1 MRTTAR
7 ITVLLGVFIGLFGM
21 LGMRLW
27 FVQIAEGAAAAGVTA
42 TQAWITIST
51 PAPRGDVYDKRGN
64 LLATSRFVP
73 VVEVDRHLVDRD
85 QAENLIRRLSSL
97 LAIPESE
104 IAHLYEEAG
113 VNGVF
118 EIATVDS
125 VDAYQINEQLRDF
138 PGVRI
143 KRVPERINLVG
154 GSMAHVLGHLGL
166 PTAADLDE
174 RPELDPNTRVGK
186 LGIERIYD
194 EWLQGVPG
202 ELAYR
207 VQRAQITQQRAEV
220 APTPGNSVYLTL
232 DLQLQ
237 EVVERALTEGIA
249 LSNEW
254 KADQRRQGRDG
265 AQNVTERGAVVVLDV
280 RTGAISAMAS
290 YPTFDPGLFVGGL
303 DDATFTSLNESG
315 ALRNLAV
322 SGLYP
327 PASTFKAITYMTI
340 LEENVPL
347 PASVEGVDAA
357 SGVVNCDGRLELAGL
372 SDGSPQIFTDW
383 YYPDTKGW
391 LDLSAALEQS
401 CNIYFWSAALGMYQA
416 WDDTPRETALQD
428 MARDLGYGSQTGIDL
443 TGDASGIIPDRE
455 LFLQWQQQQLD
466 DPDAPRLLDAARLE
480 TSDPW
485 FGGDLMNAAIGQG
498 SVVAT
503 PLQVAVSY
511 AAMINGGTVWQ
522 PYVVDQI
529 RDVNDQLV
537 YGNSP
542 TVANRVSLDPAHVSS
557 LLADL
562 NRVVTRGT
570 AASSF
575 SDFGDSLFDVGG
587 KTGTGQSIATADN
600 HAWFVG
606 VVGISDPRYVV
617 AVLIDEGGSGG
628 AVAAP
633 VARQIMQ
640 YLQGEELT
648 PITAGAAAQ

>member
-1 MRTTAR
+1 VRTTAR

-27 FVQIAEGAAAAGVTA
+27 FVQIAEGATAAEVTD

-51 PAPRGDVYDKRGN
+51 PAPRGDIYDKRGN
-64 LLATSRFVP
+64 LLATSRYVP
-73 VVEVDRHLVDRD
+73 VVEVDRHLVARG
-85 QAENLIRRLSSL
+85 QSEALIRRLSSL
-97 LAIPESE
+97 LAIPEAD
-104 IAHLYEEAG
+104 ITRLYEAAG

-118 EIATVDS
+118 EIAAVDS

-143 KRVPERINLVG
+143 KRVPQRVTLVG
-154 GSMAHVLGHLGL
+154 STMAHVLGHLGL
-166 PTAADLDE
+166 PTEEDLDE
-174 RPELDPNTRVGK
+174 RPGLDPNTRIGK
-186 LGIERIYD
+186 LGVERIYD
-194 EWLQGVPG
+194 EWLQGTPG

-207 VQRAQITQQRAEV
+207 VQRAQITEQRPEV
-220 APTPGNSVYLTL
+220 TPIPGNSMYLTL
-232 DLQLQ
+232 DLGLQ
-237 EVVERALTEGIA
+237 EVVERALAEGIE

-254 KADQRRQGRDG
+254 KADQRRQGREG
-265 AQNVTERGAVVVLDV
+265 ARNVTERGAAVVLDV

-290 YPTFDPGLFVGGL
+290 YPSFDPGLFVGGL
-303 DDATFTSLNESG
+303 DTRTFAALNDSG

-327 PASTFKAITYMTI
+327 PASTFKAVTYMTI
-340 LEENVPL
+340 LEEEVPF
-347 PASVEGVDAA
+347 PARVEGVDAA
-357 SGVVNCDGRLELAGL
+357 NRVVNCDGRLELPAL

-383 YYPDTKGW
+383 YYPAIKGW
-391 LDLSAALEQS
+391 LDLSGALEQS
-401 CNIYFWSAALGMYQA
+401 CNIFFWSAALGMYQD
-416 WDDTPRETALQD
+416 WDGTPRETALQD
-428 MARDLGYGSQTGIDL
+428 MARDLGYGSRTGIDL
-443 TGDASGIIPDRE
+443 TGDAAGIVPDRS
-455 LFLQWQQQQLD
+455 LFLEWQERQLE
-466 DPDAPRLLDAARLE
+466 DPDAPRLLDASRLE

-498 SVVAT
+498 SLVAS

-511 AAMINGGTVWQ
+511 AALVNGGTVWT

-529 RDVNDQLV
+529 RDRDEQLV
-537 YGNSP
+537 HGNSP
-542 TVANRVSLDPAHVSS
+542 NVANRVEIDPQHVQRF
-557 LLADL
+557 LTDL

-570 AASSF
+570 AASAF
-575 SDFGDSLFDVGG
+575 RDFGSSITDVGG
-587 KTGTGQSIATADN
+587 KTGTGQSIASADN

-617 AVLIDEGGSGG
+617 VVLIDEGGSGG

-640 YLQGEELT
+640 YLQREELT

>member
-1 MRTTAR
+1 VRTTAR

-27 FVQIAEGAAAAGVTA
+27 FVQIAEGATAAGVTD

-51 PAPRGDVYDKRGN
+51 PAPRGDIFDKRGN

-73 VVEVDRHLVDRD
+73 VVEVDRHLVERD
-85 QAENLIRRLSSL
+85 QAENLMRRLSSL
-97 LAIPESE
+97 LAIPEAE
-104 IAHLYEEAG
+104 IVRLYEEAG
-113 VNGVF
+113 VNGVV

-125 VDAYQINEQLRDF
+125 IDAYQINEQLRDF

-143 KRVPERINLVG
+143 KRVPQRINLVG
-154 GSMAHVLGHLGL
+154 SSMAHVLGHLGL
-166 PTAADLDE
+166 PTAEDLE
-174 RPELDPNTRVGK
+174 QRPEIDSSTRVGK
-186 LGIERIYD
+186 LGVERVYD
-194 EWLQGVPG
+194 AWLQGTPG

-207 VQRAQITQQRAEV
+207 VQRAEITEQRPEV
-220 APTPGNSVYLTL
+220 SPTPGNSVYLTL
-232 DLQLQ
+232 DLALQ
-237 EVVERALTEGIA
+237 EIVERALVEGIA

-254 KADQRRQGRDG
+254 KEGQRQEGRDG

-290 YPTFDPGLFVGGL
+290 YPSFDPSLFVGGL
-303 DDATFTSLNESG
+303 DGTTFAALNESG
-315 ALRNLAV
+315 ALHNLAV

-327 PASTFKAITYMTI
+327 PASAFKPITYMTI

-347 PASVEGVDAA
+347 PAGVEGVDSA
-357 SGVVNCDGRLELAGL
+357 SRVVNCDGRLELPAL

-383 YYPDTKGW
+383 YYPNVKGW
-391 LDLSAALEQS
+391 LDLSGALEQS

-416 WDDTPRETALQD
+416 WDETPRETALQD
-428 MARDLGYGSQTGIDL
+428 MARALGFGSQTGIDL
-443 TGDASGIIPDRE
+443 TGDASGIVPDRE
-455 LFLQWQQQQLD
+455 LFLQWQERQLE

-485 FGGDLMNAAIGQG
+485 FGGDLMNIAIGQG
-498 SVVAT
+498 SLVAT
-503 PLQVAVSY
+503 PLQLAVSY
-511 AAMINGGTVWQ
+511 AAIVNGGTVWR

-529 RDVNDQLV
+529 RDPNDQLV
-537 YGNSP
+537 FGNSP
-542 TVANRVSLDPAHVSS
+542 EVVNRVSLDPGHVQT
-557 LLADL
+557 LLRDL

-570 AASSF
+570 AASAF
-575 SDFGDSLFDVGG
+575 SGFGASIGEVGG

>member
-7 ITVLLGVFIGLFGM
+7 MTVLLGVFIGLFGM
-21 LGMRLW
+21 LGIRLW
-27 FVQIAEGAAAAGVTA
+27 FVQIAEGAVAAEVTD
-42 TQAWITIST
+42 TQAWIRIAT
-51 PAPRGDVYDKRGN
+51 PAPRGDIFDARGN

-73 VVEVDRHLVDRD
+73 VVEVDRHLVERD
-85 QAENLIRRLSSL
+85 EADALIRRLSSL
-97 LAIPESE
+97 LAIPEAD
-104 IAHLYEEAG
+104 IAALYENAG
-113 VNGVF
+113 ANGIF

-154 GSMAHVLGHLGL
+154 GTMAHVLGHLGL
-166 PTAADLDE
+166 PTEEDLE
-174 RPELDPNTRVGK
+174 ARPDIDPNTRIGK
-186 LGIERIYD
+186 LGVERIYD
-194 EWLQGVPG
+194 EWLQGTPG

-207 VQRAQITQQRAEV
+207 VQRAQITQQRPEV
-220 APTPGNSVYLTL
+220 SPIPGNSLYLTL

-237 EVVERALTEGIA
+237 EVVERALAEGIV

-254 KADQRRQGRDG
+254 KADQRAQGRDG
-265 AQNVTERGAVVVLDV
+265 GKNVTERGAAVVLDV
-280 RTGAISAMAS
+280 RTGKVLAMAS
-290 YPTFDPGLFVGGL
+290 HPTFDPSLFVIGL
-303 DDATFTSLNESG
+303 DKDTFAALNQSG

-327 PASTFKAITYMTI
+327 PASTFKAITYMTV
-340 LEENVPL
+340 LEDSVPL
-347 PASVEGVDAA
+347 PSSVEGVDAA
-357 SGVVNCDGRLELAGL
+357 SRVVHCDGRLELPNL
-372 SDGSPQIFTDW
+372 SDGSPQVRNDW
-383 YYPDTKGW
+383 YAPQNKGW
-391 LDLSAALEQS
+391 LDLSGAFEQS
-401 CNIYFWSAALGMYQA
+401 CNIWFWSAALGIYQE
-416 WDDTPRETALQD
+416 WDETPRETVLQD
-428 MARDLGYGSQTGIDL
+428 MARDLGYGSATGIDL
-443 TGDASGIIPDRE
+443 TGDASGIVPDRD
-455 LFLQWQQQQLD
+455 LFLQWQARQLE
-466 DPDAPRLLDAARLE
+466 DPDAPRLLDASRLE
-480 TSDPW
+480 LSDPW
-485 FGGDLMNAAIGQG
+485 FGGDLMNVAIGQG
-498 SVVAT
+498 SLVAS

-511 AAMINGGTVWQ
+511 AALVNGGTVWK

-529 RDVNDQLV
+529 RDANDALV
-537 YGNSP
+537 YANSP
-542 TVANRVSLDPAHVSS
+542 TVSNRVELDPANVAS
-557 LLADL
+557 LLTDL

-570 AASSF
+570 AASAF
-575 SDFGDSLFDVGG
+575 SDFGATIWDVGG

>member
-27 FVQIAEGAAAAGVTA
+27 FVQIAEGAQAAQVTN
-42 TQAWITIST
+42 TQAWVTIST
-51 PAPRGDVYDKRGN
+51 PAPRGDIFDKRGN

-73 VVEVDRHLVDRD
+73 VVEVDRHLVDRE
-85 QAENLIRRLSSL
+85 QAESLIRRLSSL
-97 LAIPESE
+97 LAIPEAE
-104 IAHLYEEAG
+104 IARLYEDAG
-113 VNGVF
+113 VNGTF

-125 VDAYQINEQLRDF
+125 VDAYQIIEQLRDF

-143 KRVPERINLVG
+143 KRLPQRINLVG
-154 GSMAHVLGHLGL
+154 GTMAHVLGHLGL
-166 PTAADLDE
+166 PTVGDLE
-174 RPELDPNTRVGK
+174 VRPGLDPGTRIGK
-186 LGIERIYD
+186 LGVERIYD
-194 EWLQGVPG
+194 EWLQGTPG

-207 VQRAQITQQRAEV
+207 VQRASITEQRPEV
-220 APTPGNSVYLTL
+220 VPTPGNSVYLTL
-232 DLQLQ
+232 DLALQ
-237 EVVERALTEGIA
+237 EVAERALAEGID

-254 KADQRRQGRDG
+254 KAAQRSQGLSG
-265 AQNVTERGAVVVLDV
+265 AQNKTERGAVVVLEV
-280 RTGAISAMAS
+280 RTGAIAAMAS
-290 YPTFDPGLFVGGL
+290 FPTFDPGLFVGGL
-303 DDATFTSLNESG
+303 DSSTFASLNESG

-327 PASTFKAITYMTI
+327 PASAFKAVTYMTI
-340 LEENVPL
+340 LEEDAPL
-347 PASVEGVDAA
+347 PVGVEGVDA
-357 SGVVNCDGRLELAGL
+357 SSRVVDCDGRLELPAL

-383 YYPDTKGW
+383 YYPNEKGW
-391 LDLSAALEQS
+391 LDLGGALEQS

-416 WDDTPRETALQD
+416 WDKTPRETALQD
-428 MARDLGYGSQTGIDL
+428 MAKALGYGSPSGIDL
-443 TGDASGIIPDRE
+443 TGDASGIVPDRA
-455 LFLQWQQQQLD
+455 LFLDWQARQLG
-466 DPDAPRLLDAARLE
+466 DPGAPRLLDASRLE
-480 TSDPW
+480 ASDPW
-485 FGGDLMNAAIGQG
+485 YGGDLMNAAIGQG
-498 SVVAT
+498 SLVAT
-503 PLQVAVSY
+503 PLQAAVSY
-511 AAMINGGTVWQ
+511 AALVNGGTVWT

-529 RDVNDQLV
+529 RDRDQQLV
-537 YGNSP
+537 FGNSP
-542 TVANRVSLDPAHVSS
+542 KVANKVDIAPEHSRR

-570 AASSF
+570 AASAF
-575 SDFGDSLFDVGG
+575 AGFGNSLFDVGG

-606 VVGISDPRYVV
+606 VVGIADPRYVV

>member
-27 FVQIAEGAAAAGVTA
+27 FVQIAEGAQAAQVTE
-42 TQAWITIST
+42 TQAWVTIST
-51 PAPRGDVYDKRGN
+51 PAPRGDIYDRRGN
-64 LLATSRFVP
+64 LLATSRYVP
-73 VVEVDRHLVDRD
+73 VVEVDRHLVERD
-85 QAENLIRRLSSL
+85 QADALIRRLSSL
-97 LAIPESE
+97 LAIPEVE
-104 IAHLYEEAG
+104 IAAMYERAG

-118 EIATVDS
+118 EIAAVDS
-125 VDAYQINEQLRDF
+125 IDAYQINERLRDF

-143 KRVPERINLVG
+143 KRVPQRINLVG
-154 GSMAHVLGHLGL
+154 SSMAHVLGHLGL
-166 PTAADLDE
+166 PTEEDLAE
-174 RPELDPNTRVGK
+174 RPTLDSSIRIGK

-194 EWLQGVPG
+194 EYLQGAPG
-202 ELAYR
+202 ALAYR
-207 VQRAQITQQRAEV
+207 VQRAEITEQRPEI
-220 APTPGNSVYLTL
+220 APAPGASVYLTL
-232 DLQLQ
+232 DLPLQ
-237 EVVERALTEGIA
+237 EVVERALIEGIQ

-254 KADQRRQGRDG
+254 KQDQRRQGRST

-280 RTGAISAMAS
+280 RTGAVAAMAS
-290 YPTFDPGLFVGGL
+290 YPSFDPGLFVGGL
-303 DDATFTSLNESG
+303 DAGTFADLNTSG

-340 LEENVPL
+340 LEEDVPL
-347 PASVEGVDAA
+347 PATVEGVDAA
-357 SGVVNCDGRLELAGL
+357 SRVVNCDGRLELPAL

-383 YYPDTKGW
+383 YYPDVKGW
-391 LDLSAALEQS
+391 LDLSSAFEQS
-401 CNIYFWSAALGMYQA
+401 CNIFFWSAALGMYQA
-416 WDDTPRETALQD
+416 WDETPRETALQD
-428 MARDLGYGSQTGIDL
+428 MARALGYGSRTGIDL
-443 TGDASGIIPDRE
+443 TGDTAGLVPDRA
-455 LFLQWQQQQLD
+455 LFLQWQERQLE
-466 DPDAPRLLDAARLE
+466 DPDAPRLLDASRLE
-480 TSDPW
+480 TADPW

-498 SVVAT
+498 SLAAS

-511 AAMINGGTVWQ
+511 AALANGGTVWR

-529 RDVNDQLV
+529 RDLDDRIVFA
-537 YGNSP
+537 NSP
-542 TVANRVSLDPAHVSS
+542 EVANRVTIDPAHTRQF
-557 LLADL
+557 LTDL

-570 AASSF
+570 AASAF
-575 SDFGDSLFDVGG
+575 REFGDSLRDVGG

-617 AVLIDEGGSGG
+617 VVLIDEGGSGG

>member
-7 ITVLLGVFIGLFGM
+7 ITVMLGVFIGLFGM

-27 FVQIAEGAAAAGVTA
+27 FVQIAEGAVAAEETD

-51 PAPRGDVYDKRGN
+51 PAPRGDIYDRRGN

-73 VVEVDRHLVDRD
+73 VVEVDRHLVERD
-85 QAENLIRRLSSL
+85 QAEALIRRLSSL
-97 LAIPESE
+97 LAIPEAE
-104 IAHLYEEAG
+104 IAQLYEEAG

-143 KRVPERINLVG
+143 KRLPQRINLVG
-154 GSMAHVLGHLGL
+154 TTMAHVLGHLGL
-166 PTAADLDE
+166 PTEGDLEE
-174 RPELDPNTRVGK
+174 RPTIDPNTRIGK
-186 LGIERIYD
+186 LGVERIYD
-194 EWLQGVPG
+194 EWLQGTPG

-207 VQRAQITQQRAEV
+207 VQRAQITQQRPEV
-220 APTPGNSVYLTL
+220 SPEPGNSVYLTL
-232 DLQLQ
+232 DLPLQ
-237 EVVERALTEGIA
+237 EVVEQALAEGIT

-254 KADQRRQGRDG
+254 KQDQRSAGNSG
-265 AQNVTERGAVVVLDV
+265 AQNLTERGAAVVLDV
-280 RTGAISAMAS
+280 RTGAVAAMAS

-303 DDATFTSLNESG
+303 DAGTFAALNDSG

-327 PASTFKAITYMTI
+327 PASTFKAVTYMTI
-340 LEENVPL
+340 LEEAVPF
-347 PASVEGVDAA
+347 PTNVEGIDAA
-357 SGVVNCDGRLELAGL
+357 SRVVNCDGRLELPAL

-383 YYPDTKGW
+383 YAPQTKGW
-391 LDLSAALEQS
+391 QDLSGALEQS
-401 CNIYFWSAALGMYQA
+401 CNIFFWSAALGMYQQ
-416 WDDTPRETALQD
+416 WDETPRETALQD
-428 MARDLGYGSQTGIDL
+428 MARSLGYGSQTGIDL
-443 TGDASGIIPDRE
+443 TGDAAGIVPDRD
-455 LFLQWQQQQLD
+455 LFRQWQERQLE
-466 DPDAPRLLDAARLE
+466 DPDAPRLLDASRLE
-480 TSDPW
+480 ASDPW

-498 SVVAT
+498 SLVAT

-511 AAMINGGTVWQ
+511 AAMVNGGTVWR

-529 RDVNDQLV
+529 RSNDDEV
-537 YGNSP
+537 VFGNAP
-542 TVANRVSLDPAHVSS
+542 EVANRVELDPAHVQSF
-557 LLADL
+557 LRDL

-570 AASSF
+570 AATAF
-575 SDFGDSLFDVGG
+575 RDFGNSIGDVGG

-606 VVGISDPRYVV
+606 VVGIGDPRYVV

>member
-7 ITVLLGVFIGLFGM
+7 MTVLLGVFIGLFGM
-21 LGMRLW
+21 LGIRLW
-27 FVQIAEGAAAAGVTA
+27 FVQIAEGAVAAEVTD
-42 TQAWITIST
+42 TQAWIRIAT
-51 PAPRGDVYDKRGN
+51 PAPRGDIYDARGN

-73 VVEVDRHLVDRD
+73 VVEVDRHLVERD
-85 QAENLIRRLSSL
+85 EADALIRRLSSL
-97 LAIPESE
+97 LAIPEAD
-104 IAHLYEEAG
+104 IAALYEKAG
-113 VNGVF
+113 ANGVF

-154 GSMAHVLGHLGL
+154 GTMAHVLGHLGL
-166 PTAADLDE
+166 PTEEDLE
-174 RPELDPNTRVGK
+174 ARPDIDPNTRIGK
-186 LGIERIYD
+186 LGVERIYD
-194 EWLQGVPG
+194 EWLQGTPG

-207 VQRAQITQQRAEV
+207 VQRAQITEQRPEV
-220 APTPGNSVYLTL
+220 SPIPGNSLYLTL

-237 EVVERALTEGIA
+237 EVVERALAEGIV

-254 KADQRRQGRDG
+254 KADQRAQGRDG
-265 AQNVTERGAVVVLDV
+265 GQNVTERGAAVVLDV
-280 RTGAISAMAS
+280 RTGKVLAMAS
-290 YPTFDPGLFVGGL
+290 HPTFDPSLFVTGL
-303 DDATFTSLNESG
+303 DAATFAALNESG

-327 PASTFKAITYMTI
+327 PASTFKAITYMTV
-340 LEENVPL
+340 LEESVPL
-347 PASVEGVDAA
+347 PSSVEGVDAA
-357 SGVVNCDGRLELAGL
+357 SRVVHCDGRLELPNL
-372 SDGSPQIFTDW
+372 SDGSPQVRNDW
-383 YYPDTKGW
+383 YAPQNKGW
-391 LDLSAALEQS
+391 LDLSGAFEQS
-401 CNIYFWSAALGMYQA
+401 CNIWFWSAALGIYQE
-416 WDDTPRETALQD
+416 WDETPRETVLQD
-428 MARDLGYGSQTGIDL
+428 MARDLGYGSATGIDL
-443 TGDASGIIPDRE
+443 TGDATGIVPDRE
-455 LFLQWQQQQLD
+455 LFLQWQARQLE
-466 DPDAPRLLDAARLE
+466 DPDAPRLLDASRLE
-480 TSDPW
+480 LSDPW
-485 FGGDLMNAAIGQG
+485 FGGDLMNVAIGQG
-498 SVVAT
+498 SLVAS

-511 AAMINGGTVWQ
+511 AALVNGGTVWK

-529 RDVNDQLV
+529 RNANDALV
-537 YGNSP
+537 YANSP
-542 TVANRVSLDPAHVSS
+542 TVSNRVELDPANVAS
-557 LLADL
+557 LLTDL

-570 AASSF
+570 AASAF
-575 SDFGDSLFDVGG
+575 SDFGATLWDVGG

-606 VVGISDPRYVV
+606 VVGIGDPRYVV

>member
-27 FVQIAEGAAAAGVTA
+27 FVQIAEGAVAAEVTD
-42 TQAWITIST
+42 TQAWITVAT
-51 PAPRGDVYDKRGN
+51 PAPRGDIFDKRGN

-73 VVEVDRHLVDRD
+73 VVEVDRHLVEREE
-85 QAENLIRRLSSL
+85 AENLIRKLSSL
-97 LAIPESE
+97 LAIPEVE
-104 IAHLYEEAG
+104 IAALYEEAG
-113 VNGVF
+113 VNGTF

-143 KRVPERINLVG
+143 KRVPQRINLIG
-154 GSMAHVLGHLGL
+154 SSMAHVLGHLGL
-166 PTAADLDE
+166 PTEGDLEE
-174 RPELDPNTRVGK
+174 RPELDPNTRIGK
-186 LGIERIYD
+186 LGVERIYD

-207 VQRAQITQQRAEV
+207 VQQAQITEQRPEV
-220 APTPGNSVYLTL
+220 APVPGNSLFLTL
-232 DLQLQ
+232 ELPLQ

-254 KADQRRQGRDG
+254 KDDQRRLGREG
-265 AQNVTERGAVVVLDV
+265 AQNVTERGAAVVLDV
-280 RTGAISAMAS
+280 RTGAVSAMAS
-290 YPTFDPGLFVGGL
+290 YPTFDPGVFVGGL
-303 DDATFTSLNESG
+303 DSGTFSSLNESG

-327 PASTFKAITYMTI
+327 PASTFKAVTYMTI
-340 LEENVPL
+340 LEEDVPL

-357 SGVVNCDGRLELAGL
+357 SRVVNCDGRLELAGL

-383 YYPDTKGW
+383 YHPNIKGW
-391 LDLSAALEQS
+391 LDLSGALEQS
-401 CNIYFWSAALGMYQA
+401 CNIFFWSAALGMYQA
-416 WDDTPRETALQD
+416 WDETPRETALQD
-428 MARDLGYGSQTGIDL
+428 MARSLGYGSQTGIDL
-443 TGDASGIIPDRE
+443 TGDAAGIIPDRE
-455 LFLQWQQQQLD
+455 LFLAWQERQLE

-511 AAMINGGTVWQ
+511 AAMVNGGTVWE

-529 RDVNDQLV
+529 RDADDRLV
-537 YGNSP
+537 YGNAP
-542 TVANRVSLDPAHVSS
+542 TVAERVALDPDHVRMF
-557 LLADL
+557 LTDL
-562 NRVVTRGT
+562 NRVVTQGT

-575 SDFGDSLFDVGG
+575 NGFGASLSQVGG

>member
-1 MRTTAR
+1 M
-7 ITVLLGVFIGLFGM
+7 LLAVFIGLFGM

-27 FVQIAEGAAAAGVTA
+27 FVQIAEGAQAAEA
-42 TQAWITIST
+42 TDGQAWITVST
-51 PAPRGDVYDKRGN
+51 PAPRGDIYDKRGN

-73 VVEVDRHLVDRD
+73 VVEVDRHLVERD
-85 QAENLIRRLSSL
+85 QAEGLIRRLSSL
-97 LAIPESE
+97 LAIPEADISR
-104 IAHLYEEAG
+104 LYEDAG

-118 EIATVDS
+118 EIAAVDS
-125 VDAYQINEQLRDF
+125 VDAYQIIEQLRDF

-143 KRVPERINLVG
+143 KRLPQRINLVG
-154 GSMAHVLGHLGL
+154 SSMAHVLGHLGL
-166 PTAADLDE
+166 PTEADLEE
-174 RPELDPNTRVGK
+174 RSDLDPGTRVGK
-186 LGIERIYD
+186 LGVERIYD

-207 VQRAQITQQRAEV
+207 VQQAAITQQRPEI
-220 APTPGNSVYLTL
+220 APTPGNSVHLTL

-237 EVVERALTEGIA
+237 EVVERALVEGIA

-254 KADQRRQGRDG
+254 KEDQRSQGREG
-265 AQNVTERGAVVVLDV
+265 AQNLTERGAAVVLDV

-303 DDATFTSLNESG
+303 DASTFTSLNESG

-327 PASTFKAITYMTI
+327 PASAFKAVTYMTI
-340 LEENVPL
+340 LEENAPL
-347 PASVEGVDAA
+347 PASVEGVDSA
-357 SGVVNCDGRLELAGL
+357 SRVVNCDGRLELPAL

-383 YYPDTKGW
+383 YYPNVKGW
-391 LDLSAALEQS
+391 LDLSGALEQS

-416 WDDTPRETALQD
+416 WDGTPRETALQD
-428 MARDLGYGSQTGIDL
+428 MARDLGYGSRTGIDL
-443 TGDASGIIPDRE
+443 TGDAAGIVPDRD
-455 LFLQWQQQQLD
+455 LFLEWQKQQLE

-498 SVVAT
+498 SLVAT

-511 AAMINGGTVWQ
+511 AAMVNGGTVWT

-529 RDVNDQLV
+529 RDPADQLV
-537 YGNSP
+537 FGNGP
-542 TVANRVSLDPAHVSS
+542 TVAARVDIDPAHSRM

-570 AASSF
+570 AATAF
-575 SDFGDSLFDVGG
+575 TGFGDSLFDVGG

>member
-27 FVQIAEGAAAAGVTA
+27 FVQIAEGAVAAEVTD

-51 PAPRGDVYDKRGN
+51 PAPRGDIYDGRGN

-73 VVEVDRHLVDRD
+73 VVEVDRHLVERD
-85 QAENLIRRLSSL
+85 QAENLLRRLSSL
-97 LAIPESE
+97 LAIPEVE
-104 IAHLYEEAG
+104 IARLYETAG

-118 EIATVDS
+118 EIAAVDS

-143 KRVPERINLVG
+143 KRVPQRINLVG

-166 PTAADLDE
+166 PTELDLE
-174 RPELDPNTRVGK
+174 GRPDLDPNTRVGK
-186 LGIERIYD
+186 LGVERIYD
-194 EWLQGVPG
+194 EWLQGTPG

-207 VQRAQITQQRAEV
+207 VQRAQITEQRPEV

-232 DLQLQ
+232 DLPLQ
-237 EVVERALTEGIA
+237 EVVERALAEGIV

-254 KADQRRQGRDG
+254 KTEQRQQGREG

-290 YPTFDPGLFVGGL
+290 YPSFDPGVFVGGL
-303 DDATFTSLNESG
+303 DAGTFSALNESG

-327 PASTFKAITYMTI
+327 PASTFKAVTYMTI
-340 LEENVPL
+340 LEEDVPL
-347 PASVEGVDAA
+347 PSSVEGVDAA
-357 SGVVNCDGRLELAGL
+357 SRVVNCDGRLELAGL

-383 YYPDTKGW
+383 YYPNIKGW
-391 LDLSAALEQS
+391 LDLSGALEQS
-401 CNIYFWSAALGMYQA
+401 CNIYFWTAALGMYQA
-416 WDDTPRETALQD
+416 WDETPRETALQD
-428 MARDLGYGSQTGIDL
+428 TARDFGYGSRTGIDL
-443 TGDASGIIPDRE
+443 TGDAAGIVPDRE
-455 LFLQWQQQQLD
+455 LFLQWQQQQLE

-498 SVVAT
+498 SLVAT

-511 AAMINGGTVWQ
+511 AAMVNGGTVWE

-529 RDVNDQLV
+529 RDPDDQLV
-537 YGNSP
+537 FGNSP
-542 TVANRVSLDPAHVSS
+542 TVANRVGLDPDHVRS
-557 LLADL
+557 LLTDL

-575 SDFGDSLFDVGG
+575 RDFGASLSEVGG

>member
-27 FVQIAEGAAAAGVTA
+27 FVQIAEGAVAAEVTD

-51 PAPRGDVYDKRGN
+51 PAPRGDIYDGRGN

-73 VVEVDRHLVDRD
+73 VVEVDRHLVERD
-85 QAENLIRRLSSL
+85 QAENLLRRLSSL
-97 LAIPESE
+97 LAIPEAE
-104 IAHLYEEAG
+104 IAELYEDAG

-118 EIATVDS
+118 EIAAVDS

-143 KRVPERINLVG
+143 KRVPQRINLVG

-166 PTAADLDE
+166 PTELDLEE
-174 RPELDPNTRVGK
+174 RPDLDPNTRVGK
-186 LGIERIYD
+186 LGVERIYD
-194 EWLQGVPG
+194 EWLQGTPG

-207 VQRAQITQQRAEV
+207 VQRAQITEQRPEV
-220 APTPGNSVYLTL
+220 SPVPGNSVHLTL
-232 DLQLQ
+232 DLPLQ
-237 EVVERALTEGIA
+237 EVVERALAEGIE

-254 KADQRRQGRDG
+254 KTEQRRQGREG

-280 RTGAISAMAS
+280 RTGAISAMSS
-290 YPTFDPGLFVGGL
+290 YPSFDPGVFVGGL
-303 DDATFTSLNESG
+303 DAGTFSALNESG

-327 PASTFKAITYMTI
+327 PASTFKAVTYMTI
-340 LEENVPL
+340 LEEDVPL

-357 SGVVNCDGRLELAGL
+357 SRVVNCDGRLELAGL
-372 SDGSPQIFTDW
+372 SDGSPQVFTDW
-383 YYPDTKGW
+383 YYPNIKGW
-391 LDLSAALEQS
+391 LDLGGAFEQS

-416 WDDTPRETALQD
+416 WDETPRETALQD

-443 TGDASGIIPDRE
+443 TGDAAGIVPDRE
-455 LFLQWQQQQLD
+455 LFVQWQQQQLE

-498 SVVAT
+498 SLVAT

-511 AAMINGGTVWQ
+511 AAMVNGGTVWE

-529 RDVNDQLV
+529 RDSDDQLV
-537 YGNSP
+537 FGNSP
-542 TVANRVSLDPAHVSS
+542 TVANRVGLDPEHVRSF
-557 LLADL
+557 LTDL

-575 SDFGDSLFDVGG
+575 SDFGVSLSEVGG